1 MGVTKKFKSHKMH
14 MLLKVTFMAHLG
26 CVVMAR
32 CGLGTLTL
40 YFRDQLDKVSLS
52 SGEEEKKL
60 LSAGIDNMSKIF
72 LVKSCLKHLRTPNAE
87 FHRYAPGGVKLCSYH
102 NRMFKNEFFLARTGI
117 PNING
122 LCESTPR
129 LIAPTYKYAEDW
141 MNVHSYVESVLAI
154 TNWDKTYGKSLEA
167 LFNAIEVKFQK
178 DLYYELVLEDD
189 DNKQE
194 NILKRELASK
204 GLSLPRKDI
213 LGNKKPKTEVE
224 RVLEEKT
231 ELQDHIKMLQE
242 IDQRRTRK
250 YNELESKVKQLKADA
265 KFRVAR
271 KSDASAKNQKRVKQ
285 LERENVRLQAEL
297 AQKNVDLLTPLQAES
312 PSSQPGF
319 TWPAVVSLAGLAA
332 LLTWVL
338 PNVLRRLRRLAGY

>member
-1 MGVTKKFKSHKMH
+1 MGVPQS
-14 MLLKVTFMAHLG
+14 
-26 CVVMAR
+26 
-32 CGLGTLTL
+32 
-40 YFRDQLDKVSLS
+40 
-52 SGEEEKKL
+52 
-60 LSAGIDNMSKIF
+60 
-72 LVKSCLKHLRTPNAE
+72 
-87 FHRYAPGGVKLCSYH
+87 
-102 NRMFKNEFFLARTGI
+102 
-117 PNING
+117 
-122 LCESTPR
+122 
-129 LIAPTYKYAEDW
+129 
-141 MNVHSYVESVLAI
+141 
-154 TNWDKTYGKSLEA
+154 
-167 LFNAIEVKFQK
+167 
-178 DLYYELVLEDD
+178 
-189 DNKQE
+189 
-194 NILKRELASK
+194 
-204 GLSLPRKDI
+204 RKDI